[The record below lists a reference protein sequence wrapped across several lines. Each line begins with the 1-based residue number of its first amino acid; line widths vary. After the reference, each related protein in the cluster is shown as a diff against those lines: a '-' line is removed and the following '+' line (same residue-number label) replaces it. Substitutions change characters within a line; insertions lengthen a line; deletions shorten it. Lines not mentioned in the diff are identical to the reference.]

1 MEETQNPT
9 LSTKRVLVTSLA
21 VDIFGLVVNAVVAGI
36 TGSAIMLVEA
46 IEGFAGLCSVAMLLF
61 ADKRSNTKATK
72 LHPFGYGRE
81 ISYWSTIAAFII
93 VASAGVFAVH
103 LGYQKVLADNPE
115 PVRHAWLAF
124 IALAIALGTNG
135 YSFWTSLRKLLDGAP
150 VESIT
155 KVFITSPRV
164 APKTTVVLDAM
175 GSTVALVGLF
185 ILTVYALGGSTVA
198 RLDGIGALAMG
209 LGLILSS
216 GGLLLSVRALVMNQG
231 APREMERKIRDAA
244 REVPEVKHVVG
255 MQTTM
260 VGSDKVLA
268 NIDVHLKDGLNTD
281 QVEQVVEKVK
291 EATEQVNEGVQVHVE
306 PDAMDDAHGNF
317 RNTPKR

>member
-1 MEETQNPT
+1 MEEPQTST
-9 LSTKRVLVTSLA
+9 LTTKRVLVTSLA
-21 VDIFGLVVNAVVAGI
+21 VDIFDLLMNAIVAAV
-36 TGSAIMLVEA
+36 TGSAIMVVEA
-46 IEGFAGLCSVAMLLF
+46 LEGFAGLCSVAMLLF
-61 ADKRSNTKATK
+61 ANKRSNTKATK

-81 ISYWSTIAAFII
+81 ISYWSTIAAFVI

-103 LGYQKVLADNPE
+103 LGYQKILSDDPQ
-115 PVRHAWLAF
+115 PIRHAWLAF
-124 IALAIALGTNG
+124 IALAIALSTNG

-150 VESIT
+150 MQSLS
-155 KVFITSPRV
+155 KLFLTSPRV

-175 GSTVALVGLF
+175 GSAIALVGLF
-185 ILTVYALGGSTVA
+185 ILSIYTLGGSTAA
-198 RLDGIGALAMG
+198 RLDGVGALAMG
-209 LGLILSS
+209 LGLIFSS

-291 EATEQVNEGVQVHVE
+291 EATQQVNEGVQVHVE
-306 PDAMDDAHGNF
+306 PDAMEDHHNF
-317 RNTPKR
+317 PKR